1 MLERLSH
8 IRYDMFAD
16 PQVQQVMAVLLNAIE
31 TQQKQLEE
39 QKQIIQALRDEL
51 AKLKGG
57 NAKPKITPNTK
68 PDISSQKNIDTKKNW
83 TKESKKDKMTFDN
96 TTHCKLDKTHLPTD
110 LVYKGTRTV
119 VSQDIIFQRNNT
131 QYIVEIWYSPSEN
144 KTYQAPLPADYTGY
158 FGNSLKAFCI
168 IAHRALDVTRN
179 KLLKF
184 LSSIGIT
191 MSDGGLQDILTQ
203 DKETWVREKYDLLR
217 NGLKSLFTQTD
228 STSAKVHGQNY
239 RTHIF
244 VSEFFTVFA
253 TMPTKS
259 RLDIL
264 RALQG
269 EPESLSLRY
278 NDTALNF
285 FEHYHISPKDKAI
298 IENVFAQN
306 KTILQSDFKTII
318 EEQYPKLAK
327 KVTTYKWIVE
337 SLAFGYY
344 FEQTEFKAPDILL
357 SDDAKEY
364 MLLALTHALCWVHD
378 ARYYNKL
385 SPILDCHSQILEKF
399 KERYWDYYSQLKKYT
414 QNPSLQQKEELNR
427 KFDELFVANSGYFD
441 LDKEIERTLSNK
453 KQLLVVLDFPFV
465 PLHNNAAELAAR
477 VQVRKRD
484 ISLHTMTDAGT
495 KLQDAFMSIIQTCFQ
510 VGVNAHQYIKD
521 RLDNKSDFYLPDVV
535 LAKINTS

>member
-1 MLERLSH
+1 MLEKLSH
-8 IRYDMFAD
+8 IKPDMFAD
-16 PQVQQVMAVLLNAIE
+16 PQVQQVMTLLLNVIE
-31 TQQKQLEE
+31 TQQKQIEE
-39 QKQIIQALRDEL
+39 QKQKIQSLSDEL
-51 AKLKGG
+51 ALLKGG

-68 PDISSQKNIDTKKNW
+68 PDISSQEHVDNKKTW
-83 TKESKKDKMTFDN
+83 TKESKKDKMTFDK
-96 TTHCKLDKTHLPTD
+96 TVECPLDKTNLPTD

-131 QYIVEIWYSPSEN
+131 QYIVEIWYSPSQN
-144 KTYQAPLPADYTGY
+144 KTFEAPLPSEYTGY
-158 FGNSLKAFCI
+158 FGNSLKSFCI
-168 IAHRALDVTRN
+168 IAHRALDVTRD
-179 KLLKF
+179 KLLRF

-191 MSDGGLQDILTQ
+191 MSDGGLQNILNQ
-203 DKETWVREKYDLLR
+203 DKETWLREKHDLLR
-217 NGLKSLFTQTD
+217 NGLKSLFIQTD
-228 STSAKVHGQNY
+228 STGAKVHGQNY

-278 NDTALNF
+278 NDTAVNF
-285 FEHYHISPKDKAI
+285 LAHYHISPKDKAI
-298 IENVFAQN
+298 IETVFAQN
-306 KTILQSDFKTII
+306 KTILQSDFKKII
-318 EEQYPKLAK
+318 DEQHPKLAK

-344 FEQTEFKAPDILL
+344 FEQTEFKAPEILL

-364 MLLALTHALCWVHD
+364 LLLALTHALCWVHD

-385 SPILDCHSQILEKF
+385 TPILKCHRQVLEKF
-399 KERYWDYYSQLKKYT
+399 KERYWDYYAQLKKYT
-414 QNPSLQQKEELNR
+414 QNPSPEQKEELNR
-427 KFDELFVANSGYFD
+427 KFDELFVANTTYFD

-484 ISLHTMTDAGT
+484 ISLHTMTEVGT
-495 KLQDAFMSIIQTCFQ
+495 QLQDAFMSIIQTSFQ
-510 VGVNAHQYIKD
+510 VGVNAYQYIKD
-521 RLDNKSDFYLPDVV
+521 
-535 LAKINTS
+535 